1 MSTESIGFLNHET
14 CWTASRVKEAFE
26 QDCLELKDLG
36 EAFER
41 LASDTLDVAIIP
53 ARMLHGNQLQLLSSG
68 LVVSGAL
75 NQNRP
80 FHVMVS
86 DDRVRHLP
94 RASILLSNSRIV
106 RRQLRRLRRD
116 FRVLSPKAW
125 AGINEVDLPEEGL
138 EAWMEGLRGSG
149 EIDGYTLPRDSYDC
163 LLYTSDAADE

>member
-14 CWTASRVKEAFE
+14 CWTASRVKEAFD

-41 LASDTLDVAIIP
+41 LSSDALDVAVIP
-53 ARMLHGNQLQLLSSG
+53 ARMIHGNQLKLLSSG
-68 LVVSGAL
+68 LVVSGAM

-94 RASILLSNSRIV
+94 KASISVSYTHL
-106 RRQLRRLRRD
+106 
-116 FRVLSPKAW
+116 
-125 AGINEVDLPEEGL
+125 
-138 EAWMEGLRGSG
+138 
-149 EIDGYTLPRDSYDC
+149 TLPTKVRV
-163 LLYTSDAADE
+163 